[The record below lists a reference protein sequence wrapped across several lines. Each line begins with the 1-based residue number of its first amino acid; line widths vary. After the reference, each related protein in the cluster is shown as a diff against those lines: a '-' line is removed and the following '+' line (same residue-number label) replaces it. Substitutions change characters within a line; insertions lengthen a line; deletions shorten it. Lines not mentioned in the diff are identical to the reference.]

1 MIRRFIYNILLCS
14 TVISLMT
21 LFACSED
28 SLSPIDE
35 LGKTIYDPSDAP
47 EDANINA
54 FYEKYGSRILY
65 DFNRSDLAFGWSSS
79 RNYWYAPVKAEY
91 KHYISDVTLFLKD
104 KAFQKYPDTFIEK
117 YLPFRIFFV
126 DSICNTVTYDK
137 SRLQDVMQV
146 ETHGVAIA
154 HLGKE
159 MDTWTE
165 GDWNTLQTNVLGFVL
180 NSIYQPFK
188 ENYTIKQ
195 FGSLQQP
202 WSYMLDI
209 EDDPQGEFSNI
220 EYSLYANTYVDGE
233 IYLDNDLIIPPY
245 NNIANDLGQ
254 YISFILTTPKS
265 KMDKIFARADFEI
278 LKQRALLVANF
289 IKNRLMMDPIA
300 MQNEACPDDPYPSDY
315 FND

>member
-1 MIRRFIYNILLCS
+1 MIRRFIYNILFCS
-14 TVISLMT
+14 TVISLMI
-21 LFACSED
+21 LSACSES

-79 RNYWYAPVKAEY
+79 KSYWYAPIKEEY
-91 KHYISDVTLFLKD
+91 KHYIGDVTLFLKD

-117 YLPFRIFFV
+117 YLPFRIFLV
-126 DSICNTVTYDK
+126 DSICSTTTYDK
-137 SRLQDVMQV
+137 SRLQNVMQV
-146 ETHGVAIA
+146 ETHGFAIA

-165 GDWNTLQTNVLGFVL
+165 EDWNTLQTNVVEFVL
-180 NSIYQPFK
+180 NSIYQSFK
-188 ENYTIKQ
+188 ENYTVKQ
-195 FGSLQQP
+195 FESLQQP

-209 EDDPQGEFSNI
+209 EDDPEGEFSNV
-220 EYSLYANTYVDGE
+220 EYSLYVNTYVDGE
-233 IYLDNDLIIPPY
+233 VFLDDEVIVPPY
-245 NNIANDLGQ
+245 NKMASDLGQ

-265 KMDKIFARADFEI
+265 KMDKIFARTDFET
-278 LKQRALLVANF
+278 LKQRALLVASF
-289 IKNRLMMDPIA
+289 IKNGLMMDPIA
-300 MQNEACPDDPYPSDY
+300 MQNGACPDDPYPADY